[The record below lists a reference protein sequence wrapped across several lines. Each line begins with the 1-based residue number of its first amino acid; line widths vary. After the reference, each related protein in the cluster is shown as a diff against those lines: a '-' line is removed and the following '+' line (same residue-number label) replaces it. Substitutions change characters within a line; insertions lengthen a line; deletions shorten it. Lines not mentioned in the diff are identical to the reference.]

1 VTTTETGLVCGTRHA
16 YGRHRRRGEPIDDA
30 CRAAWNAYR
39 SDHRAAGRL
48 ARRKAR
54 SAAIARAAALPAGAK
69 PFHIPR
75 CTDCRAPLAN
85 AAGEPRWDLLEGR
98 FVCLGRCVMAGGRRD

>member
-1 VTTTETGLVCGTRHA
+1 MTITETGLVCGTRHA

-39 SDHRAAGRL
+39 SGRRAEARL

-54 SAAIARAAALPAGAK
+54 SATIARQTAVPLGAK
-69 PFHIPR
+69 LFQIPR
-75 CTDCRAPLAN
+75 CAQCRAPLAN
-85 AAGEPRWDLLEGR
+85 AAGEPRWELLEGR
-98 FVCLGRCVMAGGRRD
+98 FVCLGRCVGAGAHRG